1 MRHGVQ
7 FLCMSDTQENVMEA
21 FAGESQ
27 ANRKYAIFAEKAD
40 AEGYPNVARIFRAA
54 SEAEAIHARR
64 LLFVMQAIHST
75 EENLAASIEGET
87 HEFSTMYPAFI
98 EQAEKENLPEAAKV
112 FRHAMGAEEV
122 HARRYSDA
130 LEAVKG
136 ENDLDLR
143 LVYLCPVCGNVELEE
158 VPDPCPICNAP
169 GRMFREVR

>member
-1 MRHGVQ
+1 M
-7 FLCMSDTQENVMEA
+7 DA

-27 ANRKYAIFAEKAD
+27 ANRKYAVFAEKAD
-40 AEGYPNVARIFRAA
+40 AEGYPTVARIFRAA
-54 SEAEAIHARR
+54 SEAEAIHAKR

-98 EQAEKENLPEAAKV
+98 GQAEKENQPEAAKV
-112 FRHAMGAEEV
+112 FRHAMGAEQV
-122 HARRYSDA
+122 HAQRYSAA
-130 LEAVKG
+130 LEAVKQ
-136 ENDLDLR
+136 EKDVEAKA
-143 LVYLCPVCGNVELEE
+143 VYICPVCGNVVLDE